1 MTVGQLRAILDTMPT
16 CATVTVGKGVI
27 LLNYNKPVENLPD
40 PVYVTVEIQVK
51 P

>member
-1 MTVGQLRAILDTMPT
+1 MTVEQLRAILDTMPS
-16 CATVTVGKGVI
+16 CAIVTVEEGVI

-40 PVYVTVEIQVK
+40 PVYVTVEIRVK